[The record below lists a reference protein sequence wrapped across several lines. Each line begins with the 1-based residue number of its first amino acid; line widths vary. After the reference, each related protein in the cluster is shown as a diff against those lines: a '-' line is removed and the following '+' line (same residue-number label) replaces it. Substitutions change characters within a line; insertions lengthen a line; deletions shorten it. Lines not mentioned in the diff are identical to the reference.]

1 MVEEIVKGTNK
12 GNFRSGYTAVVGRP
26 NVGKSTLINALLG
39 QKIAAVSSK
48 PQTTRQKQLGI
59 LTLPDVQIVFIDT
72 PGIHIPR
79 HKLGKGMNVLAEA
92 SLQEAD
98 VIVWLV
104 DVSVQ
109 PHEEDELITEKFAAM
124 GEIPPVL
131 QVLNKVDLL
140 KETELEERKLE
151 YAGLYPRVDQIAI
164 SARNGLGLQDLVN
177 WLKEKLPAGEAFYPQ
192 DQVTDYYE
200 REIAADL
207 IREAALERLREEVP
221 HAIAVRIDE
230 YTERDES
237 GAYIAATIFVEKD
250 SQKGIVIGREGSMLK
265 AIGTDARRAI
275 EAMSGRKIFL
285 ELRVKVNKNWRSNAD
300 FLRQMGYEEL
310 GGD

>member
-1 MVEEIVKGTNK
+1 MNGSE
-12 GNFRSGYTAVVGRP
+12 FRSGFAAVVGRP
-26 NVGKSTLINALLG
+26 NVGKSTLINTLLG

-59 LTLPDVQIVFIDT
+59 LTLPDAQIVFIDT

-79 HKLGKGMNVLAEA
+79 HKLGKGMNVLAEG

-98 VIVWLV
+98 VVVWLV

-109 PHEEDELITEKFAAM
+109 PHEEDALITEKFASM
-124 GEIPPVL
+124 DVIPPVL
-131 QVLNKVDLL
+131 QVLNKADLL
-140 KETELEERKLE
+140 KEGEIEARKIE
-151 YAGLYPRVDQIAI
+151 YAGLFPRVDQLTI
-164 SARNGLGLQDLVN
+164 SAKDGRGLQDLVN
-177 WLKEKLPAGEAFYPQ
+177 WLKEKLPAGEAYYPS

-230 YTERDES
+230 FTEREES

-250 SQKGIVIGREGSMLK
+250 SQKGIVIGRSASMLK

-275 EAMSGRKIFL
+275 EAMSGRKVFL

>member
-1 MVEEIVKGTNK
+1 VIEENVPVTNEE
-12 GNFRSGYTAVVGRP
+12 NFRSGYAAVVGRP
-26 NVGKSTLINALLG
+26 NVGKSTLINSLLG
-39 QKIAAVSSK
+39 QKVAAVSSK

-59 LTLPDVQIVFIDT
+59 LTLPDAQIVFIDT
-72 PGIHIPR
+72 PGIHNPR
-79 HKLGKGMNVLAEA
+79 HRLGRGMNVLAEA

-98 VIVWLV
+98 VIAWLV
-104 DVSVQ
+104 DVSVP
-109 PHEEDELITEKFAAM
+109 PHEEDALITERLAAM
-124 GEIPPVL
+124 DKIPPVL

-140 KETELEERKLE
+140 KETELEERKSE
-151 YAGLYPRVDQIAI
+151 YAGLYPRVDQLAI
-164 SARNGLGLQDLVN
+164 SAIDGLGVQDLVN
-177 WLKEKLPAGEAFYPQ
+177 WLKERLPAGEAFFPH

-207 IREAALERLREEVP
+207 IREAALEHLREEVP
-221 HAIAVRIDE
+221 HSIAVRIDE

-250 SQKGIVIGREGSMLK
+250 SQKGIVIGRDGSMLK
-265 AIGTDARRAI
+265 VIGTDARKAI
-275 EAMSGRKIFL
+275 EAMSSRKVFL